1 MRETLRSPP
10 PDDDAARGTVLWTL
24 GVTAVVFLPMILE
37 TGRSRRNEAW
47 LRSGG
52 AVEPPGD
59 VYPLMQVA
67 YPACFL
73 AMIAEGA
80 ARQTAPGAWAVI
92 GAATFAASKVLK
104 YWAISTLGRRWTF
117 RVLVP
122 PGAPLIST
130 GPYRWMRHPNYL
142 AVAGELAG
150 VAMLAGAPITGVASF
165 VVFGGLLLARIRVE
179 ERALGDV

>member
-1 MRETLRSPP
+1 MREMLRSPP
-10 PDDDAARGTVLWTL
+10 PDGDAARGIVLWTF
-24 GVTAVVFLPMILE
+24 GVTAVVFVAMILE
-37 TGRSRRNEAW
+37 AGRSRRNESR

-52 AVEPPGD
+52 AVEPSGD
-59 VYPLMQVA
+59 VYSLMQVV

-80 ARQTAPGAWAVI
+80 ARQEAPGLWTVI
-92 GAATFAASKVLK
+92 GAATFAASKALK
-104 YWAISTLGRRWTF
+104 YWAISTLGWRWTF

-122 PGAPLIST
+122 PGAALIST

-150 VAMLAGAPITGVASF
+150 VAMLAGAQVTGVVSF

-179 ERALGDV
+179 ERAHGDL